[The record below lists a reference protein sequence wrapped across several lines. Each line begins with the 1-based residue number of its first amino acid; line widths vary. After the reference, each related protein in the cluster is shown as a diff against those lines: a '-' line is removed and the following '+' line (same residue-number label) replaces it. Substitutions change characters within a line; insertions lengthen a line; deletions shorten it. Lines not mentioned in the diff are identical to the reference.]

1 MRYRFNWNQEKNNW
15 CLPERRLAGNARPN
29 SSCAHPCSAEKVK
42 KSSLGRNLCLVTI
55 SEYTYRHIFSSIYDM
70 HRSKNLEKIKR
81 ADYPAVKLEL
91 GIV

>member
-1 MRYRFNWNQEKNNW
+1 M
-15 CLPERRLAGNARPN
+15 
-29 SSCAHPCSAEKVK
+29 
-42 KSSLGRNLCLVTI
+42 TI

-70 HRSKNLEKIKR
+70 HRSKNLEKIKI